1 VFLAKIN
8 EDQDTSEQNDE
19 GKAHWI
25 ALKELLV
32 MDNVFPPSKYYFD
45 HVLNDKPGIMYANI
59 TWDKAQL
66 VEVRSQRIDKN
77 G

>member
-1 VFLAKIN
+1 
-8 EDQDTSEQNDE
+8 
-19 GKAHWI
+19 
-25 ALKELLV
+25 

-45 HVLNDKPGIMYANI
+45 HVLNDKQGIMYANI